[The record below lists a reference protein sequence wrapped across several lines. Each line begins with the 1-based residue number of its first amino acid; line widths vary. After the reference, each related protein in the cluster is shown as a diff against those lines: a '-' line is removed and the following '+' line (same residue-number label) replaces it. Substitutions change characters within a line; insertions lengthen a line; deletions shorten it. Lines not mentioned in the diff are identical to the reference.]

1 MNFEISIRLT
11 QVHWPRAAA
20 QGPGKSKMS
29 NSTNERPGL
38 VTNDPSETEKMVW
51 RSYLSRSYNKM
62 CLGLIRAQILEKN
75 FVLDIFH
82 RSLASQMTWREY
94 FYKSKTFCKNSKLHT
109 TRSKTLRST

>member
-38 VTNDPSETEKMVW
+38 VTNDPSESEKMVW
-51 RSYLSRSYNKM
+51 RSYLSRSYNMM
-62 CLGLIRAQILEKN
+62 CLGLIRALILEKN

-82 RSLASQMTWREY
+82 RSLASQTSWREY
-94 FYKSKTFCKNSKLHT
+94 FYKSETFM
-109 TRSKTLRST
+109 